1 MIHVKHILCN
11 LADNMTYSHA
21 LSRVGWIL
29 AEFLFWRFYGRRRSE
44 EGLTLETL
52 ACKLF
57 TGAKLIKLNDTI
69 ATVPNIP
76 QVLQT

>member
-1 MIHVKHILCN
+1 MIHVKHTLCN

-44 EGLTLETL
+44 EGLTLETS
-52 ACKLF
+52 A
-57 TGAKLIKLNDTI
+57 
-69 ATVPNIP
+69 
-76 QVLQT
+76 